1 MIPFEV
7 EEVAADD
14 DDEAVDALVVEE
26 VVVTGDDS
34 KEASDEEELLDDLA
48 MEVETLMLTFGGSF
62 LLFCCSCFWRWCSF
76 GENGPNGI
84 LTKGVVVVAR
94 FKLVLLEVLL
104 NVGLKSDKLVL
115 VSVEEVA
122 VVSLLVVCVVVV
134 VVVVVLL
141 VVVVVVVNS

>member
-7 EEVAADD
+7 EEVADD

-34 KEASDEEELLDDLA
+34 KEASDEDELLDDLA

-62 LLFCCSCFWRWCSF
+62 LFLLLLLFCSCFWRCSF

-84 LTKGVVVVAR
+84 LTNGVVVVAR

-122 VVSLLVVCVVVV
+122 VVDCLE
-134 VVVVVLL
+134 
-141 VVVVVVVNS
+141 

>member
-1 MIPFEV
+1 
-7 EEVAADD
+7 
-14 DDEAVDALVVEE
+14 L
-26 VVVTGDDS
+26 TGDDS
-34 KEASDEEELLDDLA
+34 KEEEASDEDEQLDDLA

-62 LLFCCSCFWRWCSF
+62 LLWLLLFCSCFWRCSF

-84 LTKGVVVVAR
+84 LTNGVVVVAR

-115 VSVEEVA
+115 VSVE
-122 VVSLLVVCVVVV
+122 VSL

-141 VVVVVVVNS
+141 VVLLVVVVGVVVVVVS